1 VSPPDEAESTRARLA
16 RLNDAY
22 EDWFGFRYCVFVA
35 GRPLE
40 ALVPELEAAM
50 SRPRDQELRR
60 GVDAV
65 IDIAIARSGAAR

>member
-1 VSPPDEAESTRARLA
+1 
-16 RLNDAY
+16 
-22 EDWFGFRYCVFVA
+22 VA

-50 SRPRDQELRR
+50 AQSRDHELQR

>member
-1 VSPPDEAESTRARLA
+1 
-16 RLNDAY
+16 
-22 EDWFGFRYCVFVA
+22 VA